1 MKQTQYCQKLSLLGV
16 AEELQFKIHKL
27 QQVSEK
33 SVDNLGQAVFM
44 DREGKEVRAQ
54 SRLKKQRKINFE
66 NFQGDKTRPVP

>member
-1 MKQTQYCQKLSLLGV
+1 MKQTQYCQKLSHLGV
-16 AEELQFKIHKL
+16 AEELQFRIHKL
-27 QQVSEK
+27 QQASEK

-54 SRLKKQRKINFE
+54 SRFKKQRKMNFE